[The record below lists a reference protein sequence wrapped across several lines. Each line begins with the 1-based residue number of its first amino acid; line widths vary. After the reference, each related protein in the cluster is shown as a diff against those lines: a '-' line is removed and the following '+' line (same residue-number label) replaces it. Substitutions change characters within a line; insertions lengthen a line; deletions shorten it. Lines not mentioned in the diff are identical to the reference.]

1 MRKFLPFFGIVLIG
15 CLILLGW
22 QVFSTP
28 AALIFFILGI
38 LMLLLQNRRH
48 QQGRKVSNFMR
59 LVAVLA
65 IVISLAS
72 QGSFWLFLFVVLLG
86 LVLFA
91 PTSIGHGGHF
101 FWQKKKYLAPQV
113 TTAAENNLNV
123 QVEKNQ
129 WWGDQ
134 TIGNQVYQW
143 QDINLKELGG
153 DTIIDLGNT
162 LLPVDRENVVILQK
176 GFGDTRILVPFG
188 TGVYL
193 EHATFLGEVRISGQR
208 HELKNQTFRL
218 KSPEYLKSERRIR
231 IVTSCLL
238 GDLEVVYV

>member
-28 AALIFFILGI
+28 AALIFLILGI
-38 LMLLLQNRRH
+38 LMLLLQNRRR
-48 QQGRKVSNFMR
+48 QQGKRVSNFIK
-59 LVAVLA
+59 LVAIIA

-72 QGSFWLFLFVVLLG
+72 QGSFWLFLFVILLG
-86 LVLFA
+86 LVLLV
-91 PTSIGHGGHF
+91 PTSLGQGGHF

-113 TTAAENNLNV
+113 TTDAENNQHC

-208 HELKNQTFRL
+208 YELKNQTFSL

>member
-1 MRKFLPFFGIVLIG
+1 MRKFLPFFGIVLVG
-15 CLILLGW
+15 CLVLLGW

-28 AALIFFILGI
+28 AALVFLILGV
-38 LMLLLQNRRH
+38 LVLLLQNRRRQTGKQSSH
-48 QQGRKVSNFMR
+48 VVR
-59 LVAVLA
+59 LIAILA
-65 IVISLAS
+65 IIISLAS
-72 QGSFWLFLFVVLLG
+72 QGSFWLFFFLVVLG
-86 LVLFA
+86 VALFA
-91 PTSIGHGGHF
+91 PRSLGHNGHF

-113 TTAAENNLNV
+113 TTESSTDDHA
-123 QVEKNQ
+123 QVSKNQ

-134 TIGNQVYQW
+134 NIGNQVYQW

-162 LLPVDRENVVILQK
+162 LLPVNRENVVILQK

-188 TGVYL
+188 TGVHL
-193 EHATFLGEVRISGQR
+193 EHSTLLGEVRISGQR
-208 HELKNQTFRL
+208 HELKNQTFQL
-218 KSPEYLKSERRIR
+218 KSAGYDQSERRIR